1 MSWLSSSRVNDGHK
15 RIGSGPNYTLIP
27 MTDNQP
33 VLALAGI
40 HKRYG
45 TTVVLNGLSLQ
56 VNPGEVY
63 GFLGRNGAGKSTAIK
78 IILGIIKQFDGEVN
92 LFGQRSERRQIKAR
106 QRVGY
111 VAQEQ
116 HFYPWMT
123 PAYLGKFLSGFY
135 PQWDKA
141 YYQTLL
147 MRFELPLKQ
156 RIAGF
161 SGGMKAKL
169 ALSAALAT
177 RPSLLLLDEPTAG
190 MDPVAR
196 REFITLVRE
205 QVESLGTTTFFST
218 HLMDEVE
225 EVATRVGII
234 EKGKA
239 VFEGDLAALGQQFC
253 SWTHPT
259 YTAEQGHTGPVV
271 TPGNANQV
279 LTRSVRQGQ
288 HSIITHRDIVAQ
300 PWLDAGWSPTDTSL
314 EDAFIAMVASHSESH
329 LAQTAR

>member
-1 MSWLSSSRVNDGHK
+1 
-15 RIGSGPNYTLIP
+15 
-27 MTDNQP
+27 MTDSQT
-33 VLALAGI
+33 VLSLTGI
-40 HKRYG
+40 RKRYG
-45 TTVVLNGLSLQ
+45 ANQVLNGLSLQ
-56 VNPGEVY
+56 VEPGEVY

-78 IILGIIKQFDGEVN
+78 IILGIIRQFEGQVT
-92 LFGQRSERRQIKAR
+92 LFGQHTRRRHTKAR

-123 PAYLGKFLSGFY
+123 PAYLGRFLSGFY
-135 PQWDKA
+135 PQWDRE
-141 YYQTLL
+141 YYRTLL

-156 RIAGF
+156 RVAGF

-205 QVESLGTTTFFST
+205 QVASLGTTTFFST

-225 EVATRVGII
+225 EVASRVGII
-234 EKGKA
+234 EKGTA
-239 VFEGDLAALGQQFC
+239 VFEGDLIELGNQFC
-253 SWTHPT
+253 SWVRPT
-259 YTAEQGHTGPVV
+259 LNGEGHLSDRSV
-271 TPGNANQV
+271 TPGDPTQV

-288 HSIITHRDIVAQ
+288 HTIITPADIHQ
-300 PWLDAGWSPTDTSL
+300 EPWTTAGWTLSDTSL
-314 EDAFIAMVASHSESH
+314 EDAFIAMVASHTDTRP
-329 LAQTAR
+329 QQR

>member
-1 MSWLSSSRVNDGHK
+1 
-15 RIGSGPNYTLIP
+15 
-27 MTDNQP
+27 MTDNQS
-33 VLALAGI
+33 VLSLASI
-40 HKRYG
+40 RKRYG
-45 TTVVLNGLSLQ
+45 ATQVLNGLSLD
-56 VNPGEVY
+56 VNQGEVY

-78 IILGIIKQFDGEVN
+78 IILGIIRQFDGSVT
-92 LFGQRSERRQIKAR
+92 LFGQQSRRRQTRAR

-135 PQWDKA
+135 PQWDRE
-141 YYQTLL
+141 YYHALL
-147 MRFELPLKQ
+147 RRFELPLKQ
-156 RIAGF
+156 RIVGF

-225 EVATRVGII
+225 EVASRVGII
-234 EKGKA
+234 EKGTT
-239 VFEGDLAALGQQFC
+239 VFEDDLIKLGQQFC
-253 SWTHPT
+253 SWVHPT
-259 YTAEQGHTGPVV
+259 HTSDQGHADLAV
-271 TPGNANQV
+271 TPGDITQV

-288 HSIITHRDIVAQ
+288 HNIITHQDINHE
-300 PWLDAGWSPTDTSL
+300 PWLAAGWTQIDTSL
-314 EDAFIAMVASHSESH
+314 EDAFIAMVSSHTDTSVS
-329 LAQTAR
+329 QTRR